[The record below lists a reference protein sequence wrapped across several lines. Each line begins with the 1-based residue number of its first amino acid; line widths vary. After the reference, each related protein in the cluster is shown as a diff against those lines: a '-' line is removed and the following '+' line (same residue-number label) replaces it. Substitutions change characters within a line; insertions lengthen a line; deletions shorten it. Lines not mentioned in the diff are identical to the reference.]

1 MPTVSISKA
10 IKLSGVS
17 RQHFYDAYLKTGKIS
32 VDRSDEKR
40 PVIDTSEIL
49 RVFGKLHE
57 DNPPSDTEK
66 DRKDTLENLEM
77 QTLRFEIEKMRLE
90 MGGLK
95 SLVQEK
101 DTRIQEKDRELERYR
116 ERINGLEVRYDRLLE
131 TAQAKSQPTGLW
143 GKIRAAF
150 SG

>member
-66 DRKDTLENLEM
+66 DTPDNLEV

-101 DTRIQEKDRELERYR
+101 DTRIHEKDRELERYR

-131 TAQAKSQPTGLW
+131 TAQAKVQPQGFW
-143 GKIRAAF
+143 GKVRAAF